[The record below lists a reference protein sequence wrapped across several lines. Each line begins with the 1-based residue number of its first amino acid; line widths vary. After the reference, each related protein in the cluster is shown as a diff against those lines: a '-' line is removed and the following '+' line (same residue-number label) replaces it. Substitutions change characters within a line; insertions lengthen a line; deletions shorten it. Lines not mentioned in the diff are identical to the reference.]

1 VARTLFL
8 QVSAA
13 ACATVLAAQV
23 TRCRAAGLEAQL
35 DRIGVQHRRCTDS
48 IVPLAPAVTSI
59 RSTAAGALGVVLQ
72 LRDFCFSGSSS
83 SSGGE
88 IKRALYVGRTCRAL
102 SEVVYRQSSRS
113 AASVC
118 HVTCG
123 RREAAAGRIP
133 ITLGGDHSIAIGTL
147 QGILRAHPAAT
158 IIWID
163 AHAGTHTQTL
173 SNTPAAPDLM
183 FHSHP
188 WRYRHKH
195 ARHVAVRR
203 SPSHPKPLSRHT
215 LEPTASRFAG
225 NAHGMP
231 LAFLLGLINASTM
244 CASRHVPPQRPQAL
258 SCRVQAGV

>member
-1 VARTLFL
+1 V
-8 QVSAA
+8 
-13 ACATVLAAQV
+13 
-23 TRCRAAGLEAQL
+23 E
-35 DRIGVQHRRCTDS
+35 HRRCTDS

-59 RSTAAGALGVVLQ
+59 RSTAAGALGEVLQ

-102 SEVVYRQSSRS
+102 SDVVYRQSSRS
-113 AASVC
+113 AVSLC
-118 HVTCG
+118 RVTCG

-163 AHAGTHTQTL
+163 AHAGTYTQTL
-173 SNTPAAPDLM
+173 SNTPAAPRPHVS
-183 FHSHP
+183 FSP
-188 WRYRHKH
+188 VARYRHKH

-203 SPSHPKPLSRHT
+203 SPSHPKPLSLTPPTRNPFPVT
-215 LEPTASRFAG
+215 LWSLQPHASQATPTACRWPSSS
-225 NAHGMP
+225 
-231 LAFLLGLINASTM
+231 ASST
-244 CASRHVPPQRPQAL
+244 PPQCAHHVTCHPSARRLCHAVCRPGFEWVQPLL
-258 SCRVQAGV
+258 SPSRLV